1 MKLAKCS
8 VLLLTFAALI
18 GCDRPAAK
26 GPATPAPEK
35 PAVDIQAPGVD
46 VKVGGG
52 DVEVKAPGV
61 DVNTSPEAGTDVKV
75 ETAPPQ

>member
-1 MKLAKCS
+1 MKFVAS
-8 VLLLTFAALI
+8 FALLLASSSLV
-18 GCDRPAAK
+18 GCDRPAPK
-26 GPATPAPEK
+26 APEK

-61 DVNTSPEAGTDVKV
+61 DVNTSPDKGTDVQV
-75 ETAPPQ
+75 ETAPPK